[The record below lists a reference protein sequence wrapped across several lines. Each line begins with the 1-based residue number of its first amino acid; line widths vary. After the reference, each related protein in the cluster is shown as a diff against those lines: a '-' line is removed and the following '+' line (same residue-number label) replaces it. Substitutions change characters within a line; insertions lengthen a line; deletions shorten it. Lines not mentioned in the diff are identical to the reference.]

1 MSLEI
6 ARLSELPIDP
16 EFEGSQYVETLT
28 QRFTRH
34 PQNPKMTLR
43 PIQAHMLVQA
53 IRADGLIALAGC
65 GEGKT
70 LTSLLL
76 PLVLDSERP
85 LIILPANMR
94 NQFISDFNSYNE
106 AWRLRSIEV
115 MSYEGLSSPSQ
126 VERLSELNPDLIICD
141 EAHKLKNLKSARV
154 RRLEQYLLS
163 TKCRLCALSGTMVS
177 RSIREYAHVA
187 NWALKAWSPLPRD
200 NGTINLFARVV
211 EDNEGDERDHSAFDH
226 AMNRFTGSNEERMHQ
241 RLRNSRGVV
250 ITKSQRVGSTLRL
263 ERKRFTMPDTLKS
276 SITRLLNEQ
285 NVVSA
290 THELLDHETINRLFA
305 SRELWS
311 PQDAIYS
318 RVWAQVLMGFVY
330 IWDWGDRAPDSEWV
344 YAKRE
349 WGSAVNRILD
359 RGEFDSEAL
368 LKQAI
373 HNHQYQNT
381 RVVNAFN
388 RWESVAHRQPPKTQ
402 AIWIDESWVRDVAQ
416 WALEQKEPP
425 IIWVNLGAIAH
436 KLAELTG
443 FPVYGGG
450 DHASRQLNEARH
462 TAHPCIMS
470 ITAHGTGKNLQAWQN
485 QIIAH
490 PLAHPARWEQMLART
505 HRNGQQADEV
515 SCFVYTHSLFGRAL
529 RKARKDAKYI
539 EETTGQEQRLNY
551 CVKTY

>member
-6 ARLSELPIDP
+6 ERLSELPIDP
-16 EFEGSQYVETLT
+16 EFEGSQYVDALT

-76 PLVLDSERP
+76 PLVLESERP
-85 LIILPANMR
+85 LIILPASMR
-94 NQFISDFNSYNE
+94 NQFLSDFNSYNE
-106 AWRLRSIEV
+106 AWRLRPIEV

-211 EDNEGDERDHSAFDH
+211 EDNEGDERDHRAFDQ
-226 AMNRFTGSNEERMHQ
+226 AMSRFTGSNEERMHK

-250 ITKSQRVGSTLRL
+250 ITKSQRVGATLRL
-263 ERKRFTMPDTLKS
+263 ERKRFTIPETLKL

-330 IWDWGDRAPDSEWV
+330 IWDWGDRVPDSEWV

-349 WGSAVNRILD
+349 WGSTVNRILD

-373 HNHQYQNT
+373 RNNQYQNT
-381 RVVNAFN
+381 RVINTFN
-388 RWESVAHRQPPKTQ
+388 RWESVAHRQPPQTQ

-450 DHASRQLNEARH
+450 DHASRQLNESKH

>member
-6 ARLSELPIDP
+6 ERLSELPIDP
-16 EFEGSQYVETLT
+16 EFEGSSYVDVLT
-28 QRFTRH
+28 QRFSRH
-34 PQNPKMTLR
+34 PHNPRMTLR

-76 PLVLDSERP
+76 PLVLDAERP
-85 LIILPANMR
+85 LIILPASMR
-94 NQFISDFNSYNE
+94 TQFLSDFESYNE
-106 AWRLRSIEV
+106 AWKLKPIDV

-126 VERLSELNPDLIICD
+126 VQRLDELSPDLIICD

-154 RRLEQYLLS
+154 RRLEQYLLK
-163 TKCRLCALSGTMVS
+163 TRTRLCALSGTMVS

-187 NWALKAWSPLPRD
+187 NWALRAWSPLPRD
-200 NGTINLFARVV
+200 NSTIHLFARVV
-211 EDNEGDERDHSAFDH
+211 EDNEGDQRDHEAFER
-226 AMNRFTGSNEERMHQ
+226 AMHRFRGSHEERMHQ
-241 RLRNSRGVV
+241 RLRNSKGVV
-250 ITKSQRVGSTLRL
+250 ITKSQRVGATLRL
-263 ERKRFTMPDTLKS
+263 ERKRFKMPDTLKT
-276 SITRLLNEQ
+276 SITKLLNEQ

-290 THELLDHETINRLFA
+290 THDLLDHETINRLFA

-318 RVWAQVLMGFVY
+318 RVWAQILMGFVY
-330 IWDWGDRAPDSEWV
+330 IWDWGDRAPDAEWV
-344 YAKRE
+344 HARRE
-349 WGSAVNRILD
+349 WSSTVNRILD

-368 LKQAI
+368 LKHAI
-373 HNHQYQNT
+373 RKNEYQNT
-381 RVVNAFN
+381 RVLSSFQ
-388 RWESVAHRQPPKTQ
+388 RWESVAHRPPPKTQ

-416 WALEQKEPP
+416 WAFDQKDPP

-436 KLAELTG
+436 KLAELTC

-450 DHASRQLNEARH
+450 VHASRRLDEAKH

-470 ITAHGTGKNLQAWQN
+470 ITAHGTGKNLQAWRN

-505 HRNGQQADEV
+505 HRHGQQADEV
-515 SCFVYTHSLFGRAL
+515 SCLVYTHSLFGRAL